1 MVDVIKLKT
10 GERDIVEG
18 SDGPLGGKIKE
29 ICSVLRM
36 AYEAGRAK
44 GREEARRE
52 LLGSLETPRILPPRL
67 WQKHRQK
74 KTPGRAESFVP

>member
-29 ICSVLRM
+29 IRSVLRM

-52 LLGSLETPRILPPRL
+52 LLGSLETSENIAAETVAE
-67 WQKHRQK
+67 
-74 KTPGRAESFVP
+74 TPTEEDSGES

>member
-10 GERDIVEG
+10 GERDTAEG

-29 ICSVLRM
+29 IRSVLRM

-52 LLGSLETPRILPPRL
+52 LLGSLETTENIAAETAAE
-67 WQKHRQK
+67 
-74 KTPGRAESFVP
+74 TPKEEDSGES

>member
-1 MVDVIKLKT
+1 MVEVIKLKA

-29 ICSVLRM
+29 IRSVLRM

-52 LLGSLETPRILPPRL
+52 LLGNLGTSENIAAETVAETP
-67 WQKHRQK
+67 KEE
-74 KTPGRAESFVP
+74 ESGES